1 MAGRLRILAREYLFK
16 LERLSLQKRLIIAYI
31 LILLLPSLLI
41 SFYIFNELN
50 GNYMKDIVKKSENQ
64 LEIERI
70 NMNNNLETM
79 ERTAQLIQSDM
90 DVRSYLERTSEP
102 NASELIE
109 FDTTVVKSI
118 QRLQFNNPSIEHIRL
133 FSNNMRIN
141 EIWPVILLEKRIQS
155 EPWYKKVNELNG
167 TEWWYFDRKDREPIR
182 PIVADAKEDRPKLSL
197 LREIE
202 YPAGKHVAIMQ
213 VDMLLPNVFPN
224 VFRGANDEGQSQ
236 MFVLDR
242 EGKMFSDGDQTLQA
256 KQTLLANTGMTEADI
271 RGELSEHMAGAKGD
285 FSFRWN
291 KTPFLGNYIYVEK
304 IDAYVLNVVSLKNVF
319 ADINRTR
326 NRIVFAN
333 IILLVIL
340 SISTYVLNA
349 LILKKLHTL
358 AHFMKRV
365 RQGDFNFDFTIRGGG
380 EVGELA
386 HHFRKM
392 LKKINELIADA
403 VTKQAASKET
413 ELRSLKNQIDSHF
426 LYNTLENIKM
436 LAEIENQPA
445 ISDALTSLGGMMR
458 YNLRWKSEYVRL
470 KDELGHITNYIAV
483 MNLRFDHTVSLQ
495 IDVPPDYMNQE
506 LLKMSLQP
514 IVENAVKHGMNM
526 KPSEARNMV
535 ICISAALVDQAIVI
549 VIADNGVGMTAG
561 TAAELNRKIA
571 SDESEVAASS
581 DRAVV
586 PHEKQSE
593 GSGIG
598 LRNVHQRIQLFYGKE
613 YGLFVE
619 SGEGAYTRVEM
630 RIPYFIVSGGLV

>member
-1 MAGRLRILAREYLFK
+1 M
-16 LERLSLQKRLIIAYI
+16 QKRLIIAYI

-50 GNYMKDIVKKSENQ
+50 DNYMKDIVKKSENQ

-70 NMNNNLETM
+70 NLNNNIETM
-79 ERTAQLIQSDM
+79 ERAAQLAQSDKE
-90 DVRSYLERTSEP
+90 VLYYLERTSEP

-109 FDTTVVKSI
+109 FDTTAVTNI
-118 QRLQFNNPSIEHIRL
+118 LRLQFNNPNIEHIRL
-133 FSNNMRIN
+133 FSNNKRIN

-155 EPWYKKVNELNG
+155 EPWYKKVNALDG
-167 TEWWYFDRKDREPIR
+167 GEWWYFDRKDREPIR
-182 PIVADAKEDRPKLSL
+182 PIVSDAKEDRPKLSL

-202 YPAGKHVAIMQ
+202 HPAGKHVGIMQ
-213 VDMLLPNVFPN
+213 VDMLLTNVFPN
-224 VFRGANDEGQSQ
+224 VFRGSSDEGQSQ
-236 MFVLDR
+236 MFIFDSQ
-242 EGKMFSDGDQTLQA
+242 GKMFNDPGITLMKDA
-256 KQTLLANTGMTEADI
+256 GLTEADI
-271 RGELSEHMAGAKGD
+271 RAELNSHLAGAQGHYL
-285 FSFRWN
+285 FTRN
-291 KTPFLGNYIYVEK
+291 KTPFLSNYIYVEK
-304 IDAYVLNVVSLKNVF
+304 IDAYVLNVVSLKHVF
-319 ADINRTR
+319 ADIDRTR
-326 NRIVFAN
+326 NKIIIAIV
-333 IILLVIL
+333 ILLVIL
-340 SISTYVLNA
+340 SISTYFLNA
-349 LILKKLHTL
+349 LILKKLHML
-358 AHFMKRV
+358 AHFMKKV

-436 LAEIENQPA
+436 LAEIENQPV

-458 YNLRWKSEYVRL
+458 YNLRWMSEYVRL

-483 MNLRFDHTVSLQ
+483 MNLRFEHMVRLQ
-495 IDVPPDYMNQE
+495 IDVPPEYLNQE

-514 IVENAVKHGMNM
+514 IVENSVKHGMKM
-526 KPSEARNMV
+526 KPSEARSMV
-535 ICISAALVDQAIVI
+535 ISISATLVDQAIVI
-549 VIADNGVGMTAG
+549 VIADNGVGMSGGMTE
-561 TAAELNRKIA
+561 ELNRKIA
-571 SDESEVAASS
+571 GAESGISAVGEREAA
-581 DRAVV
+581 
-586 PHEKQSE
+586 PFEKQAE

-619 SGEGAYTRVEM
+619 SGEGEYTRVRM